1 MGVNHRIGLYDEAMV
16 KENHI
21 DLSGRTVEVLLADL
35 RADVGP
41 AVTITCEA
49 RDPAEAEAAVR
60 GDADVVLLDN
70 MTPDQMSALVP
81 ALREAGGQPWPPGR
95 PGGVGGDHP

>member
-1 MGVNHRIGLYDEAMV
+1 M
-16 KENHI
+16 
-21 DLSGRTVEVLLADL
+21 LLADL

-81 ALREAGGQPWPPGR
+81 ALRELAGSRGR
-95 PGGVGGDHP
+95 PVALEASGGSPLRRSPLSLAPAWIGSPWER